1 MTEFIS
7 GFRPISDEDL
17 QPAERP
23 EEPSLLHQVPLHV
36 VIHQEGNPQDPPIIT
51 LRGAKLL
58 HGICTIPKGTEL
70 LAKELAASKD
80 ITAAA
85 HAQLSLSEHGAVY
98 TRGYSLRHVRGTLL
112 PEMADF
118 VHHPTIEDHRLPL
131 ERHAYSNLVEYL
143 DQLPGRELDAAYL
156 KAFGKYV
163 LNRAS

>member
-7 GFRPISDEDL
+7 GFRSIPDDEL
-17 QPAERP
+17 QPP
-23 EEPSLLHQVPLHV
+23 KQSFEPSRLHQVPLHV

-58 HGICTIPKGTEL
+58 QGMCTIPKGTEL
-70 LAKELAASKD
+70 LAKELAANED
-80 ITAAA
+80 ITTAA
-85 HAQLSLSEHGAVY
+85 HAQLSIAEEGGTY

-118 VHHPTIEDHRLPL
+118 VRHPTIEKHSLPL
-131 ERHAYSNLVEYL
+131 ELHAYSNLVEYL

-163 LNRAS
+163 LSRA